1 MKKITLTL
9 IAFACIFTACKRNDV
24 ENLKPVAV
32 NVAVSFDNAYAGY
45 GFSLKNTEIKFTN
58 LSNGLITNLKTDEN
72 GAVSLD
78 RISPGNYDIEA
89 VLTISAA
96 DYLTYTSTVVEDDVV
111 FNGVLKSQSIVQ
123 QNNSLKLVLNAGQI
137 GDWVFKQIYYAGSH
151 TTNGASFR
159 DQFIEIYNN
168 SNQVLYADSLYI
180 VQALGTTS
188 KLTAIDLSTGYYQTD
203 TKQWD
208 WTKSLGMNDSKANTD
223 YVYGK
228 NIWMI
233 PGSGKDHPVQPG
245 SSLIIAGTA
254 LNHKAPYVGVDN
266 KAVTVK
272 DPSLTIDLSGADFEI
287 YQGDIPGQN
296 PLGSDLDNP
305 NVPNLINVS
314 ITANRDLILGSTG
327 WEALFLFKSKRPV
340 SSWKSFPT
348 PDKTAITTGVDLYYQ
363 VPNTEIF
370 DAVDIQPPLEA
381 NRIPKKFGATLDATF
396 VFVSK
401 GQYSSQSLIRKTGKT
416 VNGRVILK
424 DTNSSTNDFTELD
437 IPDVTKT
444 VFK

>member
-1 MKKITLTL
+1 MKKIVLTL
-9 IAFACIFTACKRNDV
+9 IVFVTVFLSCKRNDV
-24 ENLKPVAV
+24 EDLKPVSV
-32 NVAVSFDNAYAGY
+32 SVSLSFDNAYAGY
-45 GFSLKNTEIKFTN
+45 GFPLKNTEVKFTN
-58 LSNGLITNLKTDEN
+58 LSNGLVTNLKADDN
-72 GAVSLD
+72 GIVSLD
-78 RISPGNYDIEA
+78 KISPGNYDIEA

-96 DYLTYTSTVVEDDVV
+96 DYLNYTSTVVEDAVV

-123 QNNSLKLVLNAGQI
+123 QSNSLKIMLNAGQI
-137 GDWVFKQIYYAGSH
+137 GDWVFKQIYYVGSH

-188 KLTAIDLSTGYYQTD
+188 RLTAIDLSTGFYQTD

-208 WTKSLGMNDSKANTD
+208 WTKSIGMNDSKANTD

-245 SSLIIAGTA
+245 KSLIIAGTA
-254 LNHKAPYVGVDN
+254 LNHKAPYTGNDG
-266 KAVTVK
+266 KAVNVK

-287 YQGDIPGQN
+287 YQGDIPGQSV
-296 PLGSDLDNP
+296 LASDIDNP
-305 NVPNLINVS
+305 NVKNLINVS
-314 ITANRDLILGSTG
+314 ITVNRDLILGATG
-327 WEALFLFKSKRPV
+327 WEALVLFKTKRPV
-340 SSWKSFPT
+340 SSWKNFPT
-348 PDKTAITTGVDLYYQ
+348 PDKTTITTGVDLYYQ
-363 VPNTEIF
+363 IPNTEIF

-424 DTNSSTNDFTELD
+424 DTHSSTNDFTELD